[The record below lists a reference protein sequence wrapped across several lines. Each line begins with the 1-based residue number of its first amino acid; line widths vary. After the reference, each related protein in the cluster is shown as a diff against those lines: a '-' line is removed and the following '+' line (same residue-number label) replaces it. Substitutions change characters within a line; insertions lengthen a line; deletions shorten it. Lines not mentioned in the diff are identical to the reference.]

1 MKKDYPVALLCRVMN
16 VSRSGFYGYQRN
28 IERHLRLS
36 SARLAMLQLVRRVA
50 HEHRYSY
57 GSRRLSL
64 ALQQYGIAAGRYHTR
79 TLMRQAQVL
88 VRYKRPFRTTTNSD
102 HNEKVY
108 GNELARKFTVS
119 APNKVWVSDISYV
132 PTGEGW
138 LYLAV
143 VLDLYSR
150 KVIGWDMGT
159 TLHRDLALNAL
170 RMALGQRNFVAG
182 DLLHHSDRGVQYA
195 STEYRQLLREHGIVG
210 SMSRRGNCWDNAV
223 AESFFSRLKTE
234 QLAYRHYQSRSE
246 ASADILDYIVM
257 FYNSKR
263 LHSNNGYVSPA
274 ETERDY
280 AKHNAAA

>member
-1 MKKDYPVALLCRVMN
+1 MN
-16 VSRSGFYGYQRN
+16 VSRSGFYRYQRN
-28 IERHLRLS
+28 YEHRQRLS
-36 SARLAMLQLVRRVA
+36 VSRLSLLQLVHRVA

-64 ALQQYGIAAGRYHTR
+64 ALREYGIVAGRYQTR
-79 TLMRQAQVL
+79 TLMREAKVL
-88 VRYKRPFRTTTNSD
+88 VRYKQPFRVTTNSN
-102 HNEKVY
+102 HHEKVY
-108 GNELARKFTVS
+108 ANELARKFTVS

-150 KVIGWDMGT
+150 KVIGWDMGS

-170 RMALGQRNFVAG
+170 RMALGQRSFVAG
-182 DLLHHSDRGVQYA
+182 DLVHHSDRGVQYA
-195 STEYRQLLREHGIVG
+195 SAEYRQLLREHGIVG

-263 LHSNNGYVSPA
+263 LHSHNGYVSPA
-274 ETERDY
+274 ETECDY

>member
-1 MKKDYPVALLCRVMN
+1 MN

-50 HEHRYSY
+50 HEHRYNY

-64 ALQQYGIAAGRYHTR
+64 ALQRYGIVAGRYHTR

-150 KVIGWDMGT
+150 KVIGWHMSS
-159 TLHRDLALNAL
+159 TLHRDLALKAL
-170 RMALGQRNFVAG
+170 RMALGQRRFG
-182 DLLHHSDRGVQYA
+182 SGELLHHSDRGIQYA
-195 STEYRQLLREHGIVG
+195 SAEYRQLLREHGIVG

-223 AESFFSRLKTE
+223 AESFFSRLKAE
-234 QLAYRHYQSRSE
+234 QLTYRHYQSRSE
-246 ASADILDYIVM
+246 ASADILDYILM

-263 LHSNNGYVSPA
+263 LHSHNGYVSPA

>member
-1 MKKDYPVALLCRVMN
+1 MN

-64 ALQQYGIAAGRYHTR
+64 ALQQYGIVAGRYHTR

-195 STEYRQLLREHGIVG
+195 SAEYRQLLREHGIVG